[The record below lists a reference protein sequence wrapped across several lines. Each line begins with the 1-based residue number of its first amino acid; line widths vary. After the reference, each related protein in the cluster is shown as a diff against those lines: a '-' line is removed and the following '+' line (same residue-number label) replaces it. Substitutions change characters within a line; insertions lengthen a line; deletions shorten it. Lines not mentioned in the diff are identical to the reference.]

1 MASPVSTL
9 EKKPVA
15 VEELG
20 SGSRCLQAGP
30 SDVASIRLVLWN
42 QEGPHVKHAYA
53 IWRMKELSS
62 ERRTNRKPRA
72 NNPLFRGEK
81 GGFAEPS
88 LTGDFLYSIVTFL
101 TDAPLAQLD
110 RALDYELIGQGFE
123 PLRVR
128 HYPIAIRSAQ
138 CPLLSCPGGDGK
150 VHRPLREI

>member
-30 SDVASIRLVLWN
+30 SDVASIRVVLRN

-62 ERRTNRKPRA
+62 ERRTDRKPRA
-72 NNPLFRGEK
+72 NNRLIRG
-81 GGFAEPS
+81 
-88 LTGDFLYSIVTFL
+88 L
-101 TDAPLAQLD
+101 Q
-110 RALDYELIGQGFE
+110 
-123 PLRVR
+123 
-128 HYPIAIRSAQ
+128 
-138 CPLLSCPGGDGK
+138 GGDCG
-150 VHRPLREI
+150 PC

>member
-30 SDVASIRLVLWN
+30 SDVASIRVVLRN

-62 ERRTNRKPRA
+62 KRRTDRKPCA
-72 NNPLFRGEK
+72 NNSLFGAEK
-81 GGFAEPS
+81 GVSADPVDAGFPLQYS
-88 LTGDFLYSIVTFL
+88 DFPH
-101 TDAPLAQLD
+101 A
-110 RALDYELIGQGFE
+110 RALS
-123 PLRVR
+123 
-128 HYPIAIRSAQ
+128 SA
-138 CPLLSCPGGDGK
+138 G
-150 VHRPLREI
+150 